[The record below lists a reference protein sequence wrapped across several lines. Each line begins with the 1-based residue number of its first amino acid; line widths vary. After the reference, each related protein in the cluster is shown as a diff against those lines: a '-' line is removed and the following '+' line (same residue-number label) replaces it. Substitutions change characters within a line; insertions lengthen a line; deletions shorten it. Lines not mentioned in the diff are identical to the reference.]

1 MPSCVLLDLVVYLT
15 CTCAMYLQYLLYN
28 RVCNPVMY
36 TKNTSFRSM
45 NNIFDRFFRK
55 RLNQLKPRDI
65 FIFIILR
72 RFSMSHFL
80 TMIPG
85 SQSFVFY
92 EEKTLTIH
100 SSRSFS
106 RKKSIF
112 TRFLEIVFIK
122 LLSNLSPTSTSLDIT
137 SKSKLLQSLK
147 LRLNQL

>member
-1 MPSCVLLDLVVYLT
+1 MQKINSATKHSVPSCVLLDLVVYLT

-72 RFSMSHFL
+72 RFSMSHFNYDSGIAKL
-80 TMIPG
+80 CLLWGKDPNN
-85 SQSFVFY
+85 SQLEIFFQ
-92 EEKTLTIH
+92 
-100 SSRSFS
+100 
-106 RKKSIF
+106 KKNIF
-112 TRFLEIVFIK
+112 TRFLEIVFIQ
-122 LLSNLSPTSTSLDIT
+122 LLNNLSPASTG
-137 SKSKLLQSLK
+137 
-147 LRLNQL
+147 